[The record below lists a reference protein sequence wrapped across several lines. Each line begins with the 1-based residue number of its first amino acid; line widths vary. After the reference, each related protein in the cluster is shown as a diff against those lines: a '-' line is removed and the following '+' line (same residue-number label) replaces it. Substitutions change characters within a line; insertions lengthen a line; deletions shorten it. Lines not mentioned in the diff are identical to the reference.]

1 MESPDEPHPH
11 PNQLDVR
18 PQGSPAEVPL
28 QKEIFHAVKD
38 LAGMTR
44 LSCGFRGLD
53 PAGFD

>member
-18 PQGSPAEVPL
+18 PQGGPAEVRL

-38 LAGMTR
+38 LVI
-44 LSCGFRGLD
+44 LD
-53 PAGFD
+53 